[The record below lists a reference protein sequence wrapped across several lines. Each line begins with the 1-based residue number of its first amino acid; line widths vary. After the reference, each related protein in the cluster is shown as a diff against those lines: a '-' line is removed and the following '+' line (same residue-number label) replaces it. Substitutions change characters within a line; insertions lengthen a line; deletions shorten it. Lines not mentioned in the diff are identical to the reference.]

1 MNQIYEFFYEKNKS
15 VIIKTSEKERTAK
28 MKLKNILLAVNN
40 MEQSKTFY
48 HDLFG
53 LDVIADF
60 GNNIILTEG
69 LVLQERQKWNQLIGK
84 ISMQGNGDCELY
96 FEERNFDSFLK
107 KLESYPKPIEILNP
121 VAQNSMRQRYLR
133 IYDPDYHI
141 IEIKES

>member
-1 MNQIYEFFYEKNKS
+1 
-15 VIIKTSEKERTAK
+15 

-40 MEQSKTFY
+40 IEQSKTFY

-69 LVLQERQKWNQLIGK
+69 LVLQERHKWNQLIGK
-84 ISMQGNGDCELY
+84 NSIQGNGDCELY
-96 FEERNFDSFLK
+96 FEEGNFDSFLI

>member
-1 MNQIYEFFYEKNKS
+1 
-15 VIIKTSEKERTAK
+15 

-40 MEQSKTFY
+40 IEQSKTFY